1 MSNIE
6 ERIRKSLTTEDQE
19 FLAQLDAD
27 QSIYRE
33 VTAAF
38 RGHMRWL
45 NALAWLMGT
54 ALFVLAVFSGWRAVE
69 QTEVRTTLLWSGC
82 CGLALMGVALL
93 KIWFWLEL
101 KANAIVREI
110 KRVELQVASLA
121 AARQPGGAR

>member
-1 MSNIE
+1 MSDIE
-6 ERIRKSLTTEDQE
+6 DRIRRSLSSEDLE

-45 NALAWLMGT
+45 NALAWFFGF
-54 ALFVLAVFSGWRAVE
+54 LFFLVAAYCAWRAVE
-69 QTEVRTTLLWSGC
+69 EVEIRSLLLWSWGC
-82 CGLALMGVALL
+82 ALALMGVALL
-93 KIWFWLEL
+93 KVWFWLEL
-101 KANAIVREI
+101 KTNSLIREI

-121 AARQPGGAR
+121 AARQAPSPD